1 MKLNSFLP
9 PHSAPLK
16 HALITIMLSR
26 GKDKKKK
33 REKKKEKLGIKLC
46 LQSFLILREAETPI
60 LSVRAAP
67 STAPAFVSL
76 ISMVHVHINT
86 RSGM

>member
-1 MKLNSFLP
+1 
-9 PHSAPLK
+9 
-16 HALITIMLSR
+16 MLSR